1 MSKKDDYNLKLEV
14 IKAIPED
21 KIISPRSIPVNV
33 YIQEAENVYHW
44 CQDDKDALVA
54 TGLDW
59 KIVEDIPVRSGALAE
74 AESIWVMER
83 FGQEEAQTKWKQD
96 APPAYNLRNLILHHF
111 RYAYRKDDALLGR
124 VNAIADGSGHADM
137 IQDLNDLSVL
147 GKANP
152 EPLTKINFDMNLLE
166 QAAKISSDLTDLW
179 AMATG
184 DRMEYSEKK
193 KIRDQA
199 YTHLKEAVDE
209 LRECGQYVFWHNDAR
224 IKMYRSLYMQRVK
237 NKLEKKKAEKP
248 ETQKPED
255 NTQYP
260 VEKKV

>member
-44 CQDDKDALVA
+44 CQQDKDALVA
-54 TGLDW
+54 TGFDW
-59 KIVEDIPVRSGALAE
+59 SIVEDIPVRSGALAE
-74 AESIWVMER
+74 AESTWVMER
-83 FGQEEAQTKWKQD
+83 FGQEEAQQKWKQD
-96 APPAYNLRNLILHHF
+96 APPAYNLRNLVLHHF

-147 GKANP
+147 GKANA

-166 QAAKISSDLTDLW
+166 QAAKMSSDLT
-179 AMATG
+179 
-184 DRMEYSEKK
+184 
-193 KIRDQA
+193 
-199 YTHLKEAVDE
+199 
-209 LRECGQYVFWHNDAR
+209 
-224 IKMYRSLYMQRVK
+224 
-237 NKLEKKKAEKP
+237 
-248 ETQKPED
+248 
-255 NTQYP
+255 
-260 VEKKV
+260 

>member
-1 MSKKDDYNLKLEV
+1 MSKKDDYNQKLEV

-21 KIISPRSIPVNV
+21 KIISPRTIPVDV
-33 YIQEAENVYHW
+33 YIQESENVYHW
-44 CQDDKDALVA
+44 CQQDKETLVA

-59 KIVEDIPVRSGALAE
+59 SLVEDIPVRSGALGE

-83 FGQEEAQTKWKQD
+83 FGQEEAQRKWKQD

-111 RYAYRKDDALLGR
+111 RYAFRKDDALLGR

-152 EPLTKINFDMNLLE
+152 EPLAKITFDMTLLD
-166 QAAKISSDLTDLW
+166 QAAQISSDLTTLW

-184 DRMEYSEKK
+184 DRMEYSESK

-209 LRECGQYVFWHNDAR
+209 LRDCGQYVFWHNDAR
-224 IKMYRSLYMQRVK
+224 LKGYKSLYMQRVK
-237 NKLEKKKAEKP
+237 NKSEKKKAEKP

-255 NTQYP
+255 NTQNT